1 MTMRKMSW
9 DEWKKEKT
17 KEMESDPMFSF
28 NTDVKPAKGLKA
40 DGFNDAI
47 MGIVQR
53 CGQDDVVLYDTDKVI
68 EGLMNGDGMSYEE
81 AVEYFE
87 FNILGAWMGE
97 GTPAFFSKASFDDLK
112 EVLGNGVEDLI

>member
-1 MTMRKMSW
+1 MS
-9 DEWKKEKT
+9 
-17 KEMESDPMFSF
+17 EM
-28 NTDVKPAKGLKA
+28 LRA

-68 EGLMNGDGMSYEE
+68 EGLMNGDGMSYQE